1 MIAASLQASYEAQA
15 SVGWLGPDHQ
25 DRLLVASLVAP
36 PVPDAQVKMSPDVKN
51 AISEEVKATIATEQ
65 GDAAK
70 AKTSSGGAGGSQE
83 TRKEAP
89 PALDPKFR
97 IFLVSSDMSLVAGD
111 DEECPLSQGDVI
123 QRTTDPPDNDGNVTV
138 KVVASAKKDCANGK
152 EGPMAVEDLEEMYN
166 QFREQLNNGMG
177 ELARKQGTGGLP
189 KSPDTA
195 TTAGDVPA
203 PAADKSAAKS
213 LEGQQTAADQ
223 AEADVKQEAGARA
236 SGGGF

>member
-15 SVGWLGPDHQ
+15 SVRWLGPDHQ

-89 PALDPKFR
+89 PDPKFR

-236 SGGGF
+236 GGGGF